1 MTIDSAVLESLIQD
15 GKTLELISDYLRDCC
30 ELAISLEELKEII
43 IGLYKRNLLKV
54 AFPLQYVGVLHLQDS
69 LFREYWFE
77 LSDEGEK
84 ECIKRNLM
92 CEPQEINKGSF
103 KFH

>member
-1 MTIDSAVLESLIQD
+1 MTIDNAILESLIQD
-15 GKTLELISDYLRDCC
+15 GKTLELISNYLQDCC
-30 ELAISLEELKEII
+30 ELVISLEELKESI

-54 AFPLQYVGVLHLQDS
+54 AFPLQYVGVLCLQDS
-69 LFREYWFE
+69 LFEEYWFE

-92 CEPQEINKGSF
+92 CEA
-103 KFH
+103 